1 MCGIAGYYS
10 SSGKFN
16 KTLLEQA
23 TQSIYHRG
31 PDAGGT
37 FIQGSVGLGHRRLS
51 IIDLSEG
58 ANQPM
63 VSSDKRYIIVY
74 NGEVYNFKEIAQEII
89 KQKPEIKFKTTSDTE
104 IILEAFVLWGV
115 EMINKMN
122 GMFAIAIYDNE
133 KQELF
138 LIRDRLGIKPIYY
151 YYNERD
157 FFFASELKAIKSV
170 LPLLELNYDAI
181 PYFFHLG
188 FIPEPYSIYKNV
200 FKFPAGSYLRI
211 NNAGIE
217 IKPYWQVQD
226 KIKAETLDNE
236 KEAKAQL
243 KYLIES
249 SVKYRLISDVP
260 FGTFLSG
267 GIDSSLVTAVAQSV
281 SNTPVKTFSIGL
293 EEEEYSESKYSEQ
306 VAKYLKTDH
315 HSFKVS
321 MNDALELI
329 DEIEKIYDEP
339 YADSSAFPT
348 LIVSKLARK
357 YVTMTLSGDG
367 GDELFMGYG
376 AHLWA
381 QRLKH
386 PLVSAFRYP
395 IQFALQM
402 GNNRSKRVANLF
414 HSYSNKY
421 LHSNILSQEQNLFY
435 EKELSSIVGHSL
447 NHQVSSLFPM
457 KTEKRKL
464 TAAELQSL
472 FDLRVYLKDDL
483 LVKVDRAS
491 MQHSLETRVPL
502 LDYRIV
508 EFSLNLNQSLK
519 LRDKTAKYLLKEVLY
534 EYVPAHF
541 FNRPK
546 KGFSIPMHQWLRKD
560 IRTYAE
566 KYINKEICERYGIV
580 NWGYAQKLKKH
591 FYQDG
596 LDFYYNR
603 LWTIICFHK
612 FMEQNF

>member
-37 FIQGSVGLGHRRLS
+37 FIQGPVGLGHRRLS

-63 VSSDKRYIIVY
+63 VSSNKRYIIVY

-188 FIPEPYSIYKNV
+188 FIPEPFSIYKNV

-367 GDELFMGYG
+367 GDELLMGYG

-580 NWGYAQKLKKH
+580 NWEYAQKLKKH